1 MLTEDSI
8 QSQGGLARAEALS
21 PEQRKQIAKKAAEA
35 RWASPGATH
44 IGEFKIG
51 NATIRCAVLEDGT
64 RVLTQYDVLEAIGR
78 SGKPAAGRGSAD
90 FDPLEKGSPLF
101 DSENLKPFVSNELSA
116 STKPV
121 QFRLPTGQRA
131 WGYRAEI
138 LPQICDVYLRARAE
152 GNVLRKPQYKFAAA
166 CEILVRG
173 LAHVG
178 IIALVDEATGY
189 QKDRAKEALA
199 EILERFI
206 SKELQAW
213 TRTFPVEFYEHIFRL
228 HGWPFDPKR
237 VKRPSVIGHY
247 TNNLIYK
254 RLAPGVLEQL
264 RQKNPIVDGRRKH
277 THFQWLTGDI
287 GHPKLRSH
295 LDGVLALMR
304 VSDTWDEF
312 TKLVKK
318 AYPIIETTE
327 LGMEIELKEK

>member
-1 MLTEDSI
+1 MLADDSI
-8 QSQGGLARAEALS
+8 QSMGGKARAEALS
-21 PEQRKQIAKKAAEA
+21 AEYKSEIAKKAATA
-35 RWASPGATH
+35 RWALPKATH
-44 IGEFKIG
+44 IGEIKIG
-51 NATIRCAVLEDGT
+51 NATIRAAVLEDGT

-90 FDPLEKGSPLF
+90 FDPFEKGSPLF
-101 DSENLKPFVSNELSA
+101 DSENLKVFVSNDLSD
-116 STKPV
+116 SIRPV
-121 QFRLPTGQRA
+121 QFRMPTGQRA
-131 WGYRAEI
+131 WGFRAEI
-138 LPQICDVYLRARAE
+138 LPQVCEVYLRARSDGA
-152 GNVLRKPQYKFAAA
+152 LRKPQLRFAAA

-189 QKDRAKEALA
+189 QKDRATAALA

-206 SKELQAW
+206 AKELQAW

-228 HGWPFDPKR
+228 QGWPFNPKSVR
-237 VKRPSVIGHY
+237 RPSVIGHY
-247 TNNLIYK
+247 TNNIIYK
-254 RLAPGVLEQL
+254 RLAPGVLTEL
-264 RQKNPIVDGRRKH
+264 RKKNPVVDGRRKH
-277 THFQWLTGDI
+277 THFQWLTGEI

-295 LDGVLALMR
+295 IDGVLALMR
-304 VSDTWDEF
+304 VSDTWEEF